1 MTPIRCSDDAG
12 FAGRLGGGLTASG
25 ARPLLGLGAGFAGLA
40 FFRDAGRSGAFLAVF
55 FRIVLTFLTVF
66 LRVPLLTGIFLRLV
80 LALPFAFFLF
90 AICSLPDAQGISA
103 LGRPSL
109 SPQSAKRKREE
120 DGPETYARGLPTRFS
135 IEKWFVSVA

>member
-12 FAGRLGGGLTASG
+12 FAGRLGGDLTASG
-25 ARPLLGLGAGFAGLA
+25 ARPLLGLGAGFAGPA
-40 FFRDAGRSGAFLAVF
+40 FFRNAGRSGAFLAAF

-90 AICSLPDAQGISA
+90 AIAASLTLKAFRLWVGPHYPPKA
-103 LGRPSL
+103 LKEKEKKMARRL
-109 SPQSAKRKREE
+109 ARDIKR
-120 DGPETYARGLPTRFS
+120 
-135 IEKWFVSVA
+135 